1 MDWSCKIFV
10 NITFYKPEKVLKK
23 THHQCLY
30 AYRHD
35 GMFSRL
41 LCFLNAIR
49 LSEKLN
55 LQRPVLFWE
64 RRPISGN
71 QVHGY
76 DSGFHEIFDVDQSWE
91 VREIHESC
99 DLDYA
104 FGWDYMVGL
113 EGESEAEVISGLS
126 KLSEEINLK
135 NCPLKSLKGQSKNV
149 KWVGVYCRAGD
160 ADS

>member
-1 MDWSCKIFV
+1 V
-10 NITFYKPEKVLKK
+10 N
-23 THHQCLY
+23 
-30 AYRHD
+30 
-35 GMFSRL
+35 
-41 LCFLNAIR
+41 
-49 LSEKLN
+49 
-55 LQRPVLFWE
+55 
-64 RRPISGN
+64 
-71 QVHGY
+71 
-76 DSGFHEIFDVDQSWE
+76 QSWE

-99 DLDYA
+99 DLDHS

-160 ADS
+160 TDS